1 MKETVYSLNGTYK
14 VENVYTSDDC
24 YIVTINVADLRI
36 IIQNANHKAER
47 YIISGEAATK
57 VMQEIFDT
65 WQEEGYSIEHAC
77 ATWINA
83 GL

>member
-1 MKETVYSLNGTYK
+1 MKENVYSLNGTYK

-24 YIVTINVADLRI
+24 YIVTISVADLKVVI
-36 IIQNANHKAER
+36 KNARRQAEK
-47 YIISGEAATK
+47 YTINGEDAK
-57 VMQEIFDT
+57 EIMQEIFDI